1 MKEINYSKATKCI
14 KKTKQAMHER
24 NHTNGGKQMHGK
36 QSNKNPTL
44 LLKGAYS
51 SNPTG

>member
-1 MKEINYSKATKCI
+1 MKEKNHFKATKCI
-14 KKTKQAMHER
+14 KKIKQAMHER
-24 NHTNGGKQMHGK
+24 NHTNGGKQMHGE

-51 SNPTG
+51 SNPIG